1 MTLECPSCHAPLPD
15 QPARFCTGCGYDL
28 SGEHVV
34 SEPLFRPGP
43 PPAAWPAAQGYDDRP
58 PAGYGDSQP
67 PGYGQAPPPGYGQG
81 PPLGYGQGPPL
92 GYGDGPTAGYGST
105 AALDY
110 GDLAAPGPPAP
121 AGYGY
126 SDPLGYGDGAA
137 PGGWAPAPGPLSRPP
152 GAGSAQRPGGPR
164 RPRAGLIAAV
174 IVVIVIVLGAGGWLL
189 LGHRH
194 SGSPGSPGQNTAAAG
209 GGKASGKAKS
219 GAESEQL
226 ARLSGLLQQSH
237 AARSR
242 VVRATAG
249 VGGCSMDPT
258 AGIGLMNQSI
268 RQRQKVLGQL
278 RSSSTSAIPGGGGLV
293 SDLQQ
298 VLRHSV
304 AADRDFIGW
313 MQEIQAH
320 GKCPVNTRRSTSYQA
335 GLAASGQ
342 ADRAKSAFLAR
353 WNPLASKFGKP
364 TYNAG
369 SI

>member
-1 MTLECPSCHAPLPD
+1 MTECPSCHAQLLPD
-15 QPARFCTGCGYDL
+15 QLARFCNSCGYDL
-28 SGEHVV
+28 SSQQIV
-34 SEPLFRPGP
+34 SAPLFRPGP
-43 PPAAWPAAQGYDDRP
+43 PPPAWPAAQGYGDP
-58 PAGYGDSQP
+58 PPPGYGDSQA
-67 PGYGQAPPPGYGQG
+67 PGYGQSPPPGQG
-81 PPLGYGQGPPL
+81 PPP
-92 GYGDGPTAGYGST
+92 GYGST

-110 GDLAAPGPPAP
+110 GDLAAPGAQAP
-121 AGYGY
+121 GGYGY
-126 SDPLGYGDGAA
+126 ADPLGYGGGAA
-137 PGGWAPAPGPLSRPP
+137 PGGWAPAPGPLSRAP
-152 GAGSAQRPGGPR
+152 GAGQPQRPGGPG
-164 RPRAGLIAAV
+164 RPRAGLIAAIV
-174 IVVIVIVLGAGGWLL
+174 VVIVIVLGAGGWVL

-194 SGSPGSPGQNTAAAG
+194 SGSPGTPGQNTAAAG
-209 GGKASGKAKS
+209 GGKAGGKAKS
-219 GAESEQL
+219 SAESAQL

-249 VGGCSMDPT
+249 VGGCSMDPA

-268 RQRQKVLGQL
+268 RQREKVLGQL
-278 RSSSTSAIPGGGGLV
+278 KSVSTSGIPGGHGLV
-293 SDLQQ
+293 ADLQQ